1 MCNCRYHTCAPKLKV
16 AYSSSGPT
24 VFEFDCCKSSSDIY
38 SVINDQRGDSVQ
50 SGCQN
55 QFHEAA
61 SIYNINNK
69 QKEKK
74 ILDRIIAH

>member
-1 MCNCRYHTCAPKLKV
+1 
-16 AYSSSGPT
+16 